1 VPIVALGLVAG
12 MNGARSGREAL
23 FVVTA
28 AWLAGGL
35 ASATMGQPLTSPLV
49 GTASFLV
56 LGVLAAF
63 DWRLSPGVIRALA
76 AAVGL
81 LHGWLNGAGIAAEGR
96 EVLGVVGIASAVF
109 VLAALSTARVVSLSA
124 PWTRV
129 IVRVAGSWV
138 AATGVL
144 MLGWGLRGV

>member
-1 VPIVALGLVAG
+1 M
-12 MNGARSGREAL
+12 MNASNVHSR
-23 FVVTA
+23 FVVTPVA
-28 AWLAGGL
+28 LAG
-35 ASATMGQPLTSPLV
+35 
-49 GTASFLV
+49 V
-56 LGVLAAF
+56 LWPAAAEAHLVLAAF